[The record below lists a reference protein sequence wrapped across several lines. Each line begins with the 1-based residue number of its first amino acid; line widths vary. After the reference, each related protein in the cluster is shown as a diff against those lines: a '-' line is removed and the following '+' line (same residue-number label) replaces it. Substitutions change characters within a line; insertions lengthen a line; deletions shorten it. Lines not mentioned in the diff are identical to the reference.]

1 MTAADLLRRDTE
13 ISFEPT
19 NTEPAI
25 AEHPVE
31 NDLSGEPHTNDSGKQ
46 PCSKGDS
53 LNHTTDPNAF
63 VIGMIVS
70 QPEHGLGKVIALSG
84 STSRRIATIQFFQGR
99 KERTFHLAT
108 SPLASVGSP
117 S

>member
-13 ISFEPT
+13 ISLEPK

-25 AEHPVE
+25 PEHLVDKDVSE
-31 NDLSGEPHTNDSGKQ
+31 EIHTNDSGKQ
-46 PCSKGDS
+46 PCSKDDS
-53 LNHTTDPNAF
+53 PNHTTDLNAF

-70 QPEHGLGKVIALSG
+70 HPEHGLGKVIALSG
-84 STSRRIATIQFFQGR
+84 STTQRIATIQFFQGR
-99 KERTFHLAT
+99 KQRTFHLAT
-108 SPLASVGSP
+108 SPLARVGSP